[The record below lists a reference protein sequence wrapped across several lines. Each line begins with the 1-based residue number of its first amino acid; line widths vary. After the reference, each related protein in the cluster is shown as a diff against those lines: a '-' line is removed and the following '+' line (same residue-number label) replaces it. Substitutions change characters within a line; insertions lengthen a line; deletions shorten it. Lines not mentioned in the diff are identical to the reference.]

1 MPRPHNALLA
11 LVLLLVLRPLAA
23 TELYFLGEPIPD
35 IQRPWSSEDYRQL
48 LDTLRKV
55 QGSQADALP
64 RRGGEFTGPLY
75 QRMVNP
81 ENFRPQ
87 LNIYVALEQRQ
98 EQARD
103 ILLHLRELLR
113 LYLDFKAAQ
122 QPYASEAL
130 GLMSHSLRQQAVLF
144 TLTVEFWMTLSE
156 EERRSP
162 VRLQGLRDTKEAAA
176 QLTRSA
182 LDFLDM
188 TRQFG
193 AAELEQYASELSGQ
207 LTELIVHLPAP
218 ARAEVLA
225 RLDSLA
231 REHPLA
237 AVRDRLN
244 ALQPTL
250 LAIEDDMRAKS
261 TGAEPILTGALP

>member
-75 QRMVNP
+75 QRMVDP

-98 EQARD
+98 NEARET
-103 ILLHLRELLR
+103 LAHLRELLR
-113 LYLDFKAAQ
+113 LYLDFTVAR

-156 EERRSP
+156 EERHSP

-207 LTELIVHLPAP
+207 LPELFVHLPAP

>member
-1 MPRPHNALLA
+1 MFAPTLTAARRLPPSTKGRLQLAYARAWQAL
-11 LVLLLVLRPLAA
+11 
-23 TELYFLGEPIPD
+23 
-35 IQRPWSSEDYRQL
+35 S
-48 LDTLRKV
+48 DTH
-55 QGSQADALP
+55 
-64 RRGGEFTGPLY
+64 F
-75 QRMVNP
+75 
-81 ENFRPQ
+81 
-87 LNIYVALEQRQ
+87 
-98 EQARD
+98 
-103 ILLHLRELLR
+103 
-113 LYLDFKAAQ
+113 
-122 QPYASEAL
+122 
-130 GLMSHSLRQQAVLF
+130 QQAVLF

-207 LTELIVHLPAP
+207 LPELFVHLPAP

>member
-1 MPRPHNALLA
+1 M
-11 LVLLLVLRPLAA
+11 
-23 TELYFLGEPIPD
+23 
-35 IQRPWSSEDYRQL
+35 

-130 GLMSHSLRQQAVLF
+130 G
-144 TLTVEFWMTLSE
+144 
-156 EERRSP
+156 
-162 VRLQGLRDTKEAAA
+162 
-176 QLTRSA
+176 
-182 LDFLDM
+182 
-188 TRQFG
+188 
-193 AAELEQYASELSGQ
+193 
-207 LTELIVHLPAP
+207 
-218 ARAEVLA
+218 
-225 RLDSLA
+225 
-231 REHPLA
+231 
-237 AVRDRLN
+237 
-244 ALQPTL
+244 
-250 LAIEDDMRAKS
+250 
-261 TGAEPILTGALP
+261 

>member
-1 MPRPHNALLA
+1 MPRLHPALLA
-11 LVLLLVLRPLAA
+11 LLLLLVLRPLAA
-23 TELYFLGEPIPD
+23 TELYFLGQPIPD
-35 IQRPWSSEDYRQL
+35 IQRPWGSEDYRRL
-48 LDTLRKV
+48 LDTLRTV
-55 QGSQADALP
+55 RDRQADALP

-75 QRMVNP
+75 QRMVDP

-98 EQARD
+98 NEARET
-103 ILLHLRELLR
+103 LAHLRELLR
-113 LYLDFKAAQ
+113 LYLDFTVAR

-156 EERRSP
+156 EERHSL

-193 AAELEQYASELSGQ
+193 AQELEQYAAELTSQ
-207 LTELIVHLPAP
+207 LPELFVHLPATS
-218 ARAEVLA
+218 RSEVLA

-237 AVRDRLN
+237 EVRDRLV

-250 LAIEDDMRAKS
+250 QAIEDDMRAKS
-261 TGAEPILTGALP
+261 ATAS